1 MFQLRKAADRGHV
14 QHGWLDTW
22 HSFSFGDYY
31 NPAAMGFHT
40 LRVINDDRIAPGAGF
55 GMHGHRDMEI
65 LTYVLEGELEHK
77 DSLGHGA
84 VLRPGEVQRMT
95 AGRGIRHSEFNP
107 SPTTP
112 VHLYQI
118 WIMPREPGLE
128 PSYDQRPFPRDQQQ
142 GRWRLIAAPD
152 GRDGA
157 LTIQQDAL
165 LWATNLAPGD
175 EVVAPLRPERAA
187 WLQVLRGTVAAG
199 GHELNAGDALAIEN
213 ESALSVLAREDA
225 ELLLFDLP

>member
-1 MFQLRKAADRGHV
+1 MFAVRKAADRGHRD
-14 QHGWLDTW
+14 HGWLDTW
-22 HSFSFGDYY
+22 HSFSFGDYF

-65 LTYVLEGELEHK
+65 LTYVLEGELQHQ

-84 VLRPGEVQRMT
+84 IIRPGEVQRMT

-107 SPTTP
+107 SPTQP
-112 VHLYQI
+112 VHLYQM
-118 WIMPREPGLE
+118 WLLPRAPGLD
-128 PSYDQRPFPRDQQQ
+128 PGYDQRPFPRDQQQ
-142 GRWRLIAAPD
+142 GLWRLIAAPD

-165 LWATNLAPGD
+165 IWATNLTPGD
-175 EVVAPLRPERAA
+175 EVVAPLSPQRAA
-187 WLQVLRGTVAAG
+187 WLQVLRGTVDAA
-199 GHELNAGDALAIEN
+199 GHELSAGDALTVEG
-213 ESALSVLAREDA
+213 ESALPVLAREDA